1 MLFFK
6 TFNFQDWDW
15 FNGRNFC
22 RDRCMDLVSF
32 DTRGEF
38 EMFAEIMKRGNYVYF
53 SDRQHNLEFE
63 KFSLF
68 GNTIIL
74 PCFVH

>member
-1 MLFFK
+1 
-6 TFNFQDWDW
+6 
-15 FNGRNFC
+15 
-22 RDRCMDLVSF
+22 MDLVSF

-63 KFSLF
+63 KFSWF

>member
-1 MLFFK
+1 
-6 TFNFQDWDW
+6 
-15 FNGRNFC
+15 
-22 RDRCMDLVSF
+22 MDLVSF

-63 KFSLF
+63 KFSWF
-68 GNTIIL
+68 GNTIIYCPVL
-74 PCFVH
+74 YIRPVTCAAGCCTL